1 MQPKQTC
8 TYNIH
13 AEHYTDTKSKPYM
26 YMCIIYIYV
35 VKGYDSGD
43 TAHECSN

>member
-1 MQPKQTC
+1 MQHNKYIKQ
-8 TYNIH
+8 
-13 AEHYTDTKSKPYM
+13 AL
-26 YMCIIYIYV
+26 YIA